1 MQDISPIIGEN
12 IRFYRK
18 RLKLTQADLGNLIN
32 KGKATVAKY
41 ESGQIVLDVQTLY
54 ELARALSV
62 CMDQLLYVQEEVKP
76 LIAHKAIPNFFKDV
90 CKLYIYYYDG
100 RNKTI
105 NESVIVINPL
115 PCEETGSF
123 EAKLYYNVENIER
136 YQLCE
141 YTYVGR
147 LVHYDVIS
155 IFTLQNRTMEMEEL
169 KIIIPSSYNDETE
182 KFALFSGV
190 SSRPL
195 MPVTFKI
202 LVSKQQKKL
211 NTDLVKQLKLTK
223 YDIQML
229 KFYNMFTVT

>member
-18 RLKLTQADLGNLIN
+18 RLQLTQEGLGKLIN

-41 ESGQIVLDVQTLY
+41 ESGQIILDVQTLY
-54 ELARALSV
+54 EVAKALCV
-62 CMDQLLYVQEEVKP
+62 NMDQLLYVQEETKP
-76 LIAHKAIPNFFKDV
+76 LLVTKSIPNFFKDV
-90 CKLYIYYYDG
+90 SKLYIYFYDG
-100 RNKTI
+100 RNKSL
-105 NESVIVINPL
+105 NESVMLISPL
-115 PCEETGSF
+115 PREDGIF
-123 EAKLYYNVENIER
+123 EAKLFFNVESIDR

-141 YTYVGR
+141 YTYVGK

-155 IFTLQNRTMEMEEL
+155 IFTLQNKTMDMEEL
-169 KIIIPSSYNDETE
+169 KIVIPASYNDEME
-182 KFALFSGV
+182 KFAHFSGV

-202 LVSKQQKKL
+202 LVTKQQKKHNAEL
-211 NTDLVKQLKLTK
+211 IKQLKLSK
-223 YDIQML
+223 YDMKML

>member
-18 RLKLTQADLGNLIN
+18 RLKLTQEDLGNLIN

-54 ELARALSV
+54 ELARALCVS
-62 CMDQLLYVQEEVKP
+62 MDQLLYVQDEVKP
-76 LIAHKAIPNFFKDV
+76 LIVHKALPNFFKDV
-90 CKLYIYYYDG
+90 CRLYIYFYDG
-100 RNKTI
+100 RNKAL
-105 NESVIVINPL
+105 NESVMIINPW
-115 PCEETGSF
+115 PREEEGF
-123 EAKLYYNVENIER
+123 EAKLYYNVENTER

-155 IFTLQNRTMEMEEL
+155 IFTLQNRTMAMEEL

-202 LVSKQQKKL
+202 LVSKQQKKR
-211 NTDLVKQLKLTK
+211 NADLIKQLKLTK